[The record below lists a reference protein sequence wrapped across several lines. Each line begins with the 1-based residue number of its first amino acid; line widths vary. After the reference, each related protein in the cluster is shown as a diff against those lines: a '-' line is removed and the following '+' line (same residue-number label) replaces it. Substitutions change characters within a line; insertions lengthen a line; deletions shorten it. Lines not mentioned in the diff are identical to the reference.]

1 MSEMRFY
8 LLRTGKRHKKTKKSR
23 LKNFPAGFVGSFYRN
38 LADNVDK
45 FIRSVFYGRIANDSN
60 MLSETFKNISL
71 QLLTLLRV
79 FKLTLIIM

>member
-1 MSEMRFY
+1 MRFY
-8 LLRTGKRHKKTKKSR
+8 LLRTGKLHKKTKKSR

-45 FIRSVFYGRIANDSN
+45 FIRSIFYGRIANDSN

>member
-1 MSEMRFY
+1 MRFY
-8 LLRTGKRHKKTKKSR
+8 LLRTGKLHKKTKKSR

-45 FIRSVFYGRIANDSN
+45 FIRFVFYGRIANDSN

>member
-8 LLRTGKRHKKTKKSR
+8 LLRTGKLHKKTKKSR

-45 FIRSVFYGRIANDSN
+45 FIRSVFHGRIANDSN